1 MLAAARAGERL
12 PVVGPLGR
20 GFPAPAAPRA
30 LLVAGGVGMP
40 PMLHLAEETQG
51 AADGAPVPELTLLY
65 GGRSREHIHLTD
77 RFFAAGCG
85 VEIAT
90 DDGSVGERGPV
101 TVLLERHLAAAPASA
116 RPDVFACG
124 PEPML
129 RAVAAIARRH
139 GARCFIAAEA
149 RMACGVGCCRG
160 CAIELS
166 GAGGRIAMCCTDG
179 PVFDAEALYG

>member
-1 MLAAARAGERL
+1 VA
-12 PVVGPLGR
+12 GPLGR
-20 GFPAPAAPRA
+20 GFPAPRSRRA

-40 PMLHLAEETQG
+40 PLLHFAEETRD
-51 AADGAPVPELTLLY
+51 AELTLLY
-65 GGRSREHIHLTD
+65 GGRSREHIHLTE

-90 DDGSVGERGPV
+90 DDGSLGEKGPV
-101 TVLLERHLAAAPASA
+101 TVLLERRLGAPGET
-116 RPDVFACG
+116 PEIYACG

-129 RAVAAIARRH
+129 RAVAALARRFK
-139 GARCFIAAEA
+139 ARCHIAAEA

-160 CAIELS
+160 CAIVLE
-166 GAGGRIAMCCTDG
+166 GAGARIAMCCTEG